1 MIWFSFQ
8 KLFMFLF
15 LKIIFTLPNDTILN
29 NSKSILEVNYDS
41 KTSFIK
47 IGANEKK
54 KKTQHFFMGLTQRT
68 QAKEERQKSTEILE
82 LHFSKRNT
90 GFRIAHTAR

>member
-1 MIWFSFQ
+1 
-8 KLFMFLF
+8 MFLF

-54 KKTQHFFMGLTQRT
+54 KKTTFFYGPDSKGPSQRGE
-68 QAKEERQKSTEILE
+68 AEI
-82 LHFSKRNT
+82 N
-90 GFRIAHTAR
+90 

>member
-54 KKTQHFFMGLTQRT
+54 KHIFFMGLTQRT